1 MSKTTVNADQCRRNA
16 EKKLIVA
23 THKER
28 KVVRSETQTQGL
40 SRRASGM
47 EKIEA
52 AILKK
57 QELVVKRY
65 LTREDIYLAFR
76 PKKAENN
83 REHELKI
90 AEIYAKIFSTETQL
104 SFLPNTINLA
114 SSASNSRK
122 ILHANLQP
130 YSHEHIMLNRSPA
143 LRSQTDSRFPLSLVE
158 NIQTKDKTNN

>member
-1 MSKTTVNADQCRRNA
+1 M
-16 EKKLIVA
+16 
-23 THKER
+23 
-28 KVVRSETQTQGL
+28 VRSETQTQGL

-47 EKIEA
+47 EKIAA

-90 AEIYAKIFSTETQL
+90 AEIYAKIFSTDI
-104 SFLPNTINLA
+104 LPNTINLA

-143 LRSQTDSRFPLSLVE
+143 LQSQTDSRFPLSLVE
-158 NIQTKDKTNN
+158 NIQTRDKTNN

>member
-1 MSKTTVNADQCRRNA
+1 M
-16 EKKLIVA
+16 
-23 THKER
+23 
-28 KVVRSETQTQGL
+28 RSETQTQGL

-47 EKIEA
+47 EKIAA

-90 AEIYAKIFSTETQL
+90 AEIYAKIFSTDI
-104 SFLPNTINLA
+104 LPNTINLA

-143 LRSQTDSRFPLSLVE
+143 LQSQTDSRFPLSLVE
-158 NIQTKDKTNN
+158 NIQTRDKTNN

>member
-1 MSKTTVNADQCRRNA
+1 M
-16 EKKLIVA
+16 
-23 THKER
+23 
-28 KVVRSETQTQGL
+28 VRSETQTQGL

-83 REHELKI
+83 TEHELKI
-90 AEIYAKIFSTETQL
+90 AEIYAKIFSTEKQL

-114 SSASNSRK
+114 SSAPNSRK

-143 LRSQTDSRFPLSLVE
+143 LRSQTDSRFSLSLVE
-158 NIQTKDKTNN
+158 NIQTRDKTNN